1 MTVIGDPQLAELE
14 SILGYVFR
22 DRVLLRTALVHR
34 SWIAESNEVASNE
47 RLEFLGD
54 AVLGW
59 VVADLAFHRL
69 SDMPESKLTDLRKSV
84 VNAAALSEVARSLG
98 LGQFMLLGKGE
109 DSAGGRNKTSILADA
124 FEAVI
129 GAIYLDG
136 GVDTARA
143 FVERNIVPLIEDVIP
158 RLETIDY
165 KSMLQELA
173 ARLRLEAPRYE
184 AEGTGPDHDKEFT
197 ASAIVGGRSLG
208 SGKGRT
214 KKAAEQIA
222 AHEAYEQLISEGN

>member
-1 MTVIGDPQLAELE
+1 MTVIGDSQLAELE
-14 SILGYVFR
+14 SILGYQFR
-22 DRVLLRTALVHR
+22 DRGLLRTALVHR
-34 SWIAESNEVASNE
+34 SWIAESDEVVSNE

-59 VVADLAFHRL
+59 VVAELAFHRL

-84 VNAAALSEVARSLG
+84 VNAIALGGVARSLG
-98 LGQFMLLGKGE
+98 IGRFVLLGKGE
-109 DSAGGRNKTSILADA
+109 DSAGGRDKTSILADA

-136 GVDTARA
+136 GVDPARS

-158 RLETIDY
+158 RLAMIDY

-173 ARLRLEAPRYE
+173 ARLHLEAPRYE
-184 AEGTGPDHDKEFT
+184 SEGTGPDHDKEFT
-197 ASAIVGGRSLG
+197 ASAFVGGRALG
-208 SGKGRT
+208 TGTGRT

-222 AHEAYEQLISEGN
+222 AQEAYERLISEGN